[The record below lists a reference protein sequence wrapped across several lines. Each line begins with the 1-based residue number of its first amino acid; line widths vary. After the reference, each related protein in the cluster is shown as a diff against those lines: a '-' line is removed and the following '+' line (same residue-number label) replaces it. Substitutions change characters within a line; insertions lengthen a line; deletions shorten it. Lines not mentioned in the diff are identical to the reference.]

1 TCNPESFKFAPVP
14 RAHRHQVPVVANSP
28 EITCPPLYDLILT
41 DDLGDRKVAGMRCV
55 QTGQNDGARDPRIV
69 IPSSYPTRNIYGYQI
84 TPLFSGRVVP
94 LFHNEPVK
102 GHCEAPIRTC
112 PVEVS
117 KGKSGRTIG

>member
-1 TCNPESFKFAPVP
+1 MIWVIARWPVCAVS
-14 RAHRHQVPVVANSP
+14 RPVK
-28 EITCPPLYDLILT
+28 T
-41 DDLGDRKVAGMRCV
+41 M
-55 QTGQNDGARDPRIV
+55 
-69 IPSSYPTRNIYGYQI
+69 
-84 TPLFSGRVVP
+84 PLFSGRVVP